1 MNDKNLDQLLRE
13 ALRPEVSEDEVEVWE
28 EISQRKKIRSM
39 RKHAIIKTGIAVAAC
54 VALVMG
60 IGYGHLSEI
69 VNDKRTQKPV
79 PTSTKETLT
88 SGLNSFAVTV
98 SAAEVKKK
106 KTSAD
111 GKEQPKVYATPS
123 YDSIWCGE
131 EGSKNTV
138 SYMIKAPIICNGKNI
153 QSITYTINKGHFLV
167 VSAKDSKYLIT
178 SESKLKDA
186 GHRFGVVEEK
196 SEKSES
202 DYGQQEFTSFTVS
215 GTEKPEEKFGIFLV
229 GESKLSGKSFDSLFR
244 SYDGN
249 NKTEK
254 MKAHVEEMK
263 ARVEEMKARVEATR
277 DTVITCTA
285 TYRDGS
291 KKSVDIKVGADI
303 LTAEEAG
310 EVETSNAESEKGQ
323 YQTKDIY
330 TTFEVK

>member
-1 MNDKNLDQLLRE
+1 MNDKNLEQLLRE
-13 ALRPEVSEDEVEVWE
+13 ALRPEISEDEVEVWE
-28 EISQRKKIRSM
+28 RTPKTKKIHNI
-39 RKHAIIKTGIAVAAC
+39 RKHSMVKAGIAAAAC
-54 VALVMG
+54 MALVLG

-69 VNDKRTQKPV
+69 GNNKKAANPEPV
-79 PTSTKETLT
+79 STKATA
-88 SGLNSFAVTV
+88 SGGLNSFVITV

-106 KTSAD
+106 TSDDKT
-111 GKEQPKVYATPS
+111 QPKVYAAPS
-123 YDSIWCGE
+123 YDGIWCEE
-131 EGSKNTV
+131 EGKKNTV
-138 SYMIKAPIICNGKNI
+138 SYMIKAPIQCTGENI
-153 QSITYTINKGHFLV
+153 KSITYTINKGSFLV
-167 VSAKDSKYLIT
+167 VSAKDSKYLIA

-215 GTEKPEEKFGIFLV
+215 GTEKPEEKFRIFFV
-229 GESKLSGKSFDSLFR
+229 GESKLSRKSFDSLFR

-249 NKTEK
+249 DKNEK
-254 MKAHVEEMK
+254 MKARVEEMK
-263 ARVEEMKARVEATR
+263 ARVEEMKARVEAME

-291 KKSVDIKVGADI
+291 QKSVDIKVGADI

-310 EVETSNAESEKGQ
+310 EVETSKVEKK
-323 YQTKDIY
+323 KDIY